1 MMMKTTFLLLGFVFL
16 SIGSS
21 AAQTTPKIST
31 VSIQT
36 SGNCQECKARI
47 EGSLKSLRGVKAAAF
62 DMNTKKVDVTFATKK
77 VDAAAI
83 RQAIS
88 KAGYDADDVK
98 ADQEAYDSLRKCCRK
113 GGHD

>member
-1 MMMKTTFLLLGFVFL
+1 MWMKTIFLVLGFVVL
-16 SIGSS
+16 SVGIS
-21 AAQTTPKIST
+21 AAQTAPKIST
-31 VSIQT
+31 VMIQT

-47 EGSLKSLRGVKAAAF
+47 EGSLKSLKGVKAASF
-62 DMNTKKVDVTFATKK
+62 DMDTKKVDVTFATKK

-88 KAGYDADDVK
+88 KAGYDADDVQ
-98 ADQEAYDSLRKCCRK
+98 ADQEAYDGLRKCCRK

>member
-1 MMMKTTFLLLGFVFL
+1 
-16 SIGSS
+16 
-21 AAQTTPKIST
+21 
-31 VSIQT
+31 
-36 SGNCQECKARI
+36 
-47 EGSLKSLRGVKAAAF
+47 
-62 DMNTKKVDVTFATKK
+62 MNTKKVDVTFATKK